1 MANNIAFSPRGQT
14 VLLTIGTTSSQVA
27 VNADAPCNQVHIH
40 NDSGNEV
47 FLRFS
52 AVTGQAATIPVAGT
66 PSYGIPIH
74 NQSSEVFTVP
84 QASISAQATLY
95 VSGIAASGSN
105 HLVYITPG
113 EGLK

>member
-14 VLLTIGTTSSQVA
+14 VLLTIGTTSAQVA
-27 VNADAPCNQVHIH
+27 VNADAPCNQVHVH
-40 NDSGNEV
+40 NDSSQEV

-52 AVTGQAATIPVAGT
+52 SVTGQAAAVPVDGT
-66 PSYGIPIH
+66 PAYGMALH
-74 NQSSEVFTVP
+74 GQTTEVYTVP

-95 VSGIAASGSN
+95 VSGIASGGSN